1 MENNGYSPDIEIY
14 LENVRL
20 NCVLLQSIHKKRY
33 FVLKSY
39 LKYFKIPNI
48 IISSCNS
55 VVSVGMT
62 GYLEQQYISAI
73 TCLLSLLSAII
84 TSIEMYLKIES
95 SMVEEE
101 RISRCYYLLGTNI
114 FKTLSLTRENRKID
128 GTDYLNEVFSE
139 YNKLVEKSNFVKKG
153 IQDKLM
159 PLPTD
164 LMSSSSSTISLEI
177 N

>member
-1 MENNGYSPDIEIY
+1 MENGYTNDIECY

-20 NCVLLQSIHKKRY
+20 NCVLLQAIHKKRY
-33 FVLKSY
+33 FELKSY

-62 GYLEQQYISAI
+62 EYLDQKYISGI

-95 SMVEEE
+95 SMVDEE
-101 RISRCYYLLGTNI
+101 RISRSYYLLGTNI
-114 FKTLSLTRENRKID
+114 FKQLSLTRENRKIN
-128 GTDYLNEVFSE
+128 GNDYLNEIFAD
-139 YNKLVEKSNFVKKG
+139 YNKLIEKSNFVKRR
-153 IQDKLM
+153 IEDKLM
-159 PLPTD
+159 PLPND
-164 LMSSSSSTISLEI
+164 LMSSSSSTLSLEI

>member
-1 MENNGYSPDIEIY
+1 MDNGYSTDIEMY

-20 NCVLLQSIHKKRY
+20 NCVLLQSVHKKRY
-33 FVLKSY
+33 FILKSY

-62 GYLEQQYISAI
+62 GYLDQQYISAI

-101 RISRCYYLLGTNI
+101 RISRCYYLLGTHI
-114 FKTLSLTRENRKID
+114 FKILSLTRENRKINGID
-128 GTDYLNEVFSE
+128 FLNEVFSE

-159 PLPTD
+159 PLPMD
-164 LMSSSSSTISLEI
+164 LMSCSSSTISLEI